1 MISMI
6 KCVILDDELLAIS
19 YLKLL
24 CEQIEDIEIIKA
36 YNDPHLF
43 LNEIEKIDCDLCI
56 LDIEMPGMTG
66 LQVADIISENKKI
79 IFTTAYKEYAA
90 EAFDLNVVDYVRKPI
105 KKERLIQAFNK
116 AKKQLQQSAKNDFI
130 EWNSNLGRSMIFT
143 EQILYIKT
151 SDIDSRDKEIYLNN
165 KTSIVLKNLNFKT
178 LLEMLPSKDFTQ
190 VNKKEIIAITAIKAI
205 TGNEILT
212 TFLDETQSPAKLQ
225 LGETFKN
232 TLIKRLSNEM

>member
-1 MISMI
+1 
-6 KCVILDDELLAIS
+6 
-19 YLKLL
+19 
-24 CEQIEDIEIIKA
+24 
-36 YNDPHLF
+36 
-43 LNEIEKIDCDLCI
+43 
-56 LDIEMPGMTG
+56 
-66 LQVADIISENKKI
+66 
-79 IFTTAYKEYAA
+79 
-90 EAFDLNVVDYVRKPI
+90 
-105 KKERLIQAFNK
+105 
-116 AKKQLQQSAKNDFI
+116 
-130 EWNSNLGRSMIFT
+130 MIFT

-151 SDIDSRDKEIYLNN
+151 SDIDSRNKEIYLNN

-212 TFLDETQSPAKLQ
+212 TFLDETQNPAKLQ